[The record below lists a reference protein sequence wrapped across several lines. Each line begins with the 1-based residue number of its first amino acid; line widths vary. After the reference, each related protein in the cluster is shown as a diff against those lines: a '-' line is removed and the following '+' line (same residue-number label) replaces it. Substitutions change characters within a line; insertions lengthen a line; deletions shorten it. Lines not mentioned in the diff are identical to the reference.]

1 MNNQGKKVQLWLQIL
16 NVGNIGVEYGD
27 VSKRNNSQKEKNI
40 IYKVCIIL
48 DLIFL
53 KCKLFK

>member
-16 NVGNIGVEYGD
+16 NVGNIGVEYGA

-40 IYKVCIIL
+40 TYKVCIIL

-53 KCKLFK
+53 KRKLFK